1 MAEISSRKV
10 ACLTGR
16 TRPPGDKSISHR
28 ALMLGALAGGET
40 RVSGL
45 LDSEDVR
52 ATARALVACGATLTQ
67 EAAGEWRIVGVGTGG
82 LAEPESVLDFGNSG
96 TGVRLMMG
104 LLASHPVTAT
114 MTGDTSLRRR
124 PMRRI
129 TEPLGAMGAA
139 FSARSEDRLPLTLT
153 GTGEALP
160 IAYTLPVPSAQVKS
174 AILLA
179 ALNTP
184 GETAVVEPRPARD
197 HTERML
203 AAMGAKIS
211 VMEMRDGGRRIA
223 LLGESEL
230 TPIPRLEIPGDIS
243 SAAFPLVGAAIRPGS
258 ELRLE
263 GVGVNPL
270 RTGLLEAM
278 QEMGAQIRV
287 CRQREMAGE
296 PVADLEITASDQ
308 LTAVD
313 LDPALA
319 PRMIDEFPVLFVAA
333 ACADGCSRFRGLGE
347 LRVKESDRLA
357 VMAQGL
363 AACGVRVEEVED
375 GLVIHGSGRPP
386 PGGARIDAHLDH
398 RIAMSF
404 LVLGLATQHPVAIED
419 AGPISTSFPGFSDF
433 MTRLG
438 ARMTQS

>member
-1 MAEISSRKV
+1 VVPGVTARFFDAGHIFGSAMVFVTARDR
-10 ACLTGR
+10 GR
-16 TRPPGDKSISHR
+16 TVRIAFTGDHGRKLTPILRDPERLPECDVLITESTYGDREHEGTPDIEDQ
-28 ALMLGALAGGET
+28 LAGI
-40 RVSGL
+40 V
-45 LDSEDVR
+45 
-52 ATARALVACGATLTQ
+52 Q
-67 EAAGEWRIVGVGTGG
+67 E
-82 LAEPESVLDFGNSG
+82 
-96 TGVRLMMG
+96 
-104 LLASHPVTAT
+104 
-114 MTGDTSLRRR
+114 
-124 PMRRI
+124 
-129 TEPLGAMGAA
+129 
-139 FSARSEDRLPLTLT
+139 
-153 GTGEALP
+153 
-160 IAYTLPVPSAQVKS
+160 
-174 AILLA
+174 
-179 ALNTP
+179 
-184 GETAVVEPRPARD
+184 
-197 HTERML
+197 
-203 AAMGAKIS
+203 
-211 VMEMRDGGRRIA
+211 EMRDGGRRIA